1 MLTVANVLSAPS
13 SDACGIKS
21 EVLSRTAFD
30 CAGKG
35 THTVTLTVTDHY
47 NNVTE
52 RDVTVTVVDQMAPVP
67 SVASLPVLT
76 GECSVRATAPQA
88 LDNCAGLLTATTA
101 GPLEYT
107 QQGHYTITWKY
118 NDGNGNVT
126 EQQQQVVVKDETNP
140 VISDVPADLTVAA
153 GANCQAAVSWTAPK
167 AADNCE
173 LVSFTPD
180 VAPGTIF
187 SLGTRKVTY
196 TATDKAGNASNAS
209 FLVTVEDKTAPAV
222 EVKNTILALDGNGNA
237 ALALDS
243 VRVSSTDNCGILA
256 EVLSQIA
263 FDCSHVGANAV
274 TLTVTDNNG
283 NVTQKTVTVTVVD
296 KTAPKVQT
304 QPVTLQ
310 LLDNGA
316 ALLTLNHVRVSSTD
330 NCGIKS
336 EELSQ
341 TAFGCD
347 NLGENKVLLTVTDHN
362 GNVSTAQVTV
372 RVEDKT
378 FPAINGMPA
387 NRTLLAGA
395 NCQAVASWME
405 PSFSDNCGIKISNV
419 NHPSGS
425 AFGLGVTTVTYTVE
439 DNSGNVSEASFTV
452 TVTNAAPQL
461 TQINAPA
468 TPVAVINAVPVS
480 IGFADNN
487 LASAV
492 IEWGDG
498 SSSSYAAEIGTPVI
512 AGSHLY
518 ASPRPV
524 HAQSDPDRRLR
535 CASLRYLRI
544 RDGECTRRRLHH
556 GWRLDQFPRRRP
568 GRNGRNGQSQLL
580 VQCQVQPRHGR
591 LFRQRN
597 VRVPR
602 RCPEP
607 GQHPHRLAGRSGRQR
622 PGSKAWVR

>member
-1 MLTVANVLSAPS
+1 
-13 SDACGIKS
+13 
-21 EVLSRTAFD
+21 
-30 CAGKG
+30 
-35 THTVTLTVTDHY
+35 
-47 NNVTE
+47 
-52 RDVTVTVVDQMAPVP
+52 
-67 SVASLPVLT
+67 
-76 GECSVRATAPQA
+76 
-88 LDNCAGLLTATTA
+88 
-101 GPLEYT
+101 
-107 QQGHYTITWKY
+107 
-118 NDGNGNVT
+118 
-126 EQQQQVVVKDETNP
+126 
-140 VISDVPADLTVAA
+140 
-153 GANCQAAVSWTAPK
+153 
-167 AADNCE
+167 
-173 LVSFTPD
+173 
-180 VAPGTIF
+180 
-187 SLGTRKVTY
+187 
-196 TATDKAGNASNAS
+196 
-209 FLVTVEDKTAPAV
+209 VEDKTAPAV

-512 AGSHLY
+512 AGSHTYAMPGLY
-518 ASPRPV
+518 SLKVTLTDACGAQASGTYEYVMVNAPADGFITGGGWINSPAGALVGTVAMGKASYSFNAKYNPATGVSSGSATFEFPAGALNLASTRIDWLVVADAKGLDQRRGYGKRDERIQLPALRRGQRTERLPQHGHLPDADLEPERRPGVRQPTEPAPPRPLP
-524 HAQSDPDRRLR
+524 ADDCRRLD
-535 CASLRYLRI
+535 CGAQ
-544 RDGECTRRRLHH
+544 GERRSRRLFEPPGERRNGYRKSVPRPESIPQPVGRQLH
-556 GWRLDQFPRRRP
+556 GDRQLNPDRRRP
-568 GRNGRNGQSQLL
+568 GNGAR
-580 VQCQVQPRHGR
+580 PARPA
-591 LFRQRN
+591 
-597 VRVPR
+597 RVPR
-602 RCPEP
+602 GARSQRRPHAGSEP
-607 GQHPHRLAGRSGRQR
+607 GGQADGPVRGAGAGRR
-622 PGSKAWVR
+622 PARSDQTGEAVSKPKH